1 MECAKTIKTSNLHP
15 SWKGREI
22 GLKGTQ
28 GNLLV
33 AWRHG
38 QKVPTMP
45 LVWIIPWHVKRAP
58 TIKTRDITLGKSFI
72 PIFDMQSRIH
82 YMHLASHNQM
92 GWRKGAKKW
101 ILDYRRERRGYRKMK
116 WQTWEGGCHMKG
128 KEGDGERRGRER
140 VSTSAKVSIRPYIK
154 THSLITNKRK
164 KNLNVYRKV
173 EDNKLKN
180 IFTHPKHF

>member
-1 MECAKTIKTSNLHP
+1 
-15 SWKGREI
+15 
-22 GLKGTQ
+22 
-28 GNLLV
+28 
-33 AWRHG
+33 
-38 QKVPTMP
+38 
-45 LVWIIPWHVKRAP
+45 
-58 TIKTRDITLGKSFI
+58 
-72 PIFDMQSRIH
+72 
-82 YMHLASHNQM
+82 
-92 GWRKGAKKW
+92 
-101 ILDYRRERRGYRKMK
+101 
-116 WQTWEGGCHMKG
+116 MKG